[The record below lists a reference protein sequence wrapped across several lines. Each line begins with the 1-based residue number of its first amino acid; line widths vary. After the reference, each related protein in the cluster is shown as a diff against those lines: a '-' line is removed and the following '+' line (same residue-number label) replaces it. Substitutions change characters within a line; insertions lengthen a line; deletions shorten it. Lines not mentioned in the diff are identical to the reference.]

1 MKYPL
6 AERIGKP
13 GLLVGREDEFDD
25 FYRWIEGMPEMLS
38 MSRVIL
44 ARRKSGKTSMVQR
57 IFNKLWSDSGPVIP
71 FYISIPDAKVWFP
84 DFATRYFTTFASHY
98 ISFLERDEKLVNN
111 ILSINQI
118 REYAAAKSH
127 ELLKNDADLFVKY
140 MDEAL
145 YDSLWRLAC
154 SAPDRYATHYDQR
167 ILIIIDEFQYISNHV
182 YPDAARQTRPDET
195 MPGSFHD
202 IVESKMAP
210 MLVTGSYIGWMINI
224 MSEYLEAGR
233 LDRYYL

>member
-13 GLLVGREDEFDD
+13 DLLVGREEEFDD
-25 FYRWIEGMPEMLS
+25 FYRWAEGMPEMLS

-57 IFNKLWSDSGPVIP
+57 IFNKLWSDNGPVIP
-71 FYISIPDAKVWFP
+71 FYISIPDVKVWFP
-84 DFATRYFTTFASHY
+84 DFAGRYFRTFASHY
-98 ISFLERDEKLVNN
+98 ISFLERDEMLVDN
-111 ILSINQI
+111 ILSLNQI

-127 ELLKNDADLFVKY
+127 KLLKNDADLFEQY
-140 MDEAL
+140 MNEAL
-145 YDSLWRLAC
+145 YDSLWHLAC
-154 SAPDRYATHYDQR
+154 SAPDRYAKHYDQR
-167 ILIIIDEFQYISNHV
+167 ILIIIDEFQYISNHI
-182 YPDAARQTRPDET
+182 YRDRTRQNEIDET